1 MAGIGFELKKL
12 FVGRGVVRKLR
23 AYAYAGIICS
33 GTMILAI
40 ALLLCLQEMAKAFG
54 AGEHERELLVVTMVY
69 ALFLSMLLTSC
80 FQTYLSRYVADLI
93 YQEKPQKVMPSLLG
107 GALTLMIPG
116 GILYALLLGTASEL
130 TATQKLLNWT
140 LFMVLIPTW
149 LQMSYI
155 TAAKDYRS
163 ILTVF
168 ALGIAMVLMLGF
180 VLLMAGVDTVTA
192 LQFALVVGYGLMLV
206 GFMRVLLIYF
216 PSGEGSAFA
225 FIGWLS
231 HVPDLLITGFLGMAG
246 AFVHIVVMWFSPL
259 GMSVTGAFR
268 QASLFDAAAFYAFLV
283 TVPTNIN
290 FVVSIE
296 VNFYGKYRQYFDAIT
311 GGGTIG
317 QIAVA
322 RDNMRT
328 VLHQEVGKLVQVQLF
343 FLVVYMLAMRY
354 FLSGIGFTSDM
365 ITMFQVMSI
374 GYSAYALGNSLML
387 LLLYFNDRRGAFAS
401 AATMFVVNLGVSLL
415 TMNGP
420 VLFYGLGVPAGGMA
434 MFLVAMSRLIA
445 YVNRIDFHVFC
456 SQPVF
461 NAYRAG
467 LWVRLADALDARA
480 ERRMQKYAPRLSGK
494 KKHKRPERQTTRR
507 LKREKKRIVP
517 LSAGHA
523 LRGNGGLHPAGNA
536 DRTDTGARSDS

>member
-40 ALLLCLQEMAKAFG
+40 ALLLCLQQMAKAFG

-107 GALTLMIPG
+107 GALVLMVPG
-116 GILYALLLGTASEL
+116 GILYALLLGTADEL
-130 TATQKLLNWT
+130 TTLQKLLNWT
-140 LFMVLIPTW
+140 LFMELIPTW

-180 VLLMAGVDTVTA
+180 VLLMAGVNAVTA
-192 LQFALVVGYGLMLV
+192 LQFALVMGYGMMLV
-206 GFMRVLLIYF
+206 GFMRVLLVYF

-259 GMSVTGAFR
+259 GMSVTGGFR

-328 VLHQEVGKLVQVQLF
+328 VLRQEASKLVQVQLF

-365 ITMFQVMSI
+365 VAMFQVMSI

-387 LLLYFNDRRGAFAS
+387 LLLYFNDRRGAFAV
-401 AATMFVVNLGVSLL
+401 AAALFFVNLGVSLL

-420 VLFYGLGVPAGGMA
+420 VLLYGLGVPMGGMA

-461 NAYRAG
+461 NTYRTG
-467 LWVRLADALDARA
+467 LWMRLADALDARA
-480 ERRMQKYAPRLSGK
+480 VRRLHRHSTAKRR
-494 KKHKRPERQTTRR
+494 HKRPNSQKTRR
-507 LKREKKRIVP
+507 LAREKKRIGP
-517 LSAGHA
+517 LPAGDA
-523 LRGNGGLHPAGNA
+523 LRDDGGLHPAGGDAKRA
-536 DRTDTGARSDS
+536 DAATRSDP